1 MKTPAPGP
9 APSNGDENL
18 RMRSELQRLSE
29 QQNRLFAQLQAGE
42 EHFKQLARSVWRV
55 QENERRRLA
64 RELHD
69 GIGQHLTALRHRL
82 EGLGRNASC
91 TGDARLRQAFDLC
104 EIAIA
109 EVRALSRLLRPQI
122 LDDLGLDAALHW
134 LARHSSEDTGCT
146 IDVNV
151 GVLPAQLDSDLST
164 LIFRVVQEAL
174 ANAIKHA
181 EARQVIVSLSQRG
194 GSLLLLIVDDGR
206 GCDVD
211 DALRRSSENES
222 TGLASMRE
230 RVRLFGGQLE
240 LLSQPGEGLQ
250 LRARLPLTME
260 PEDR

>member
-1 MKTPAPGP
+1 MKTPPPGTT
-9 APSNGDENL
+9 PSNGDENL

-91 TGDARLRQAFDLC
+91 AEDARLRQAFDLC

-134 LARHSSEDTGCT
+134 LARHSSEDTRCT

-151 GVLPAQLDSDLST
+151 GELPAQLDSDLST

-181 EARQVIVSLSQRG
+181 GARQVIVSLSQRG
-194 GSLLLLIVDDGR
+194 GSLLLLVVDDGR

-211 DALRRSSENES
+211 DALRRSSESES

-240 LLSQPGEGLQ
+240 LVSQPGEGLQ

-260 PEDR
+260 PDGR